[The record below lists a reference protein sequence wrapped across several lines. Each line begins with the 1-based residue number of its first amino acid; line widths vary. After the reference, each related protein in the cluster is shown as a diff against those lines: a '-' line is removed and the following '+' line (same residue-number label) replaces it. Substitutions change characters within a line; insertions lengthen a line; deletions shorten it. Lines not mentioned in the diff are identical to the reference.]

1 MGVPAKFPATHVA
14 GAKANKVAWKMI
26 PTDGDLSGDQRA
38 LAAAILARLITCA
51 DLSFSVRIFIRG

>member
-1 MGVPAKFPATHVA
+1 
-14 GAKANKVAWKMI
+14 MI
-26 PTDGDLSGDQRA
+26 PTDGELSGDQRE

>member
-1 MGVPAKFPATHVA
+1 MGVPAKFHATHVA
-14 GAKANKVAWKMI
+14 DAKANKVAWKMI

-38 LAAAILARLITCA
+38 LAAAILARLIACA